1 MFAAISD
8 LFPKSAVARVTGLTG
23 IAGGLSGMLF
33 PLLTGLLVDRISYV
47 PVFAMASL
55 MPAAG
60 LLVLV
65 VFAGKFRQVS
75 IPERP

>member
-1 MFAAISD
+1 M
-8 LFPKSAVARVTGLTG
+8 
-23 IAGGLSGMLF
+23 
-33 PLLTGLLVDRISYV
+33 LVDRISYV

-65 VFAGKFRQVS
+65 VFAGRFKQVPLRVS
-75 IPERP
+75 P

>member
-1 MFAAISD
+1 
-8 LFPKSAVARVTGLTG
+8 
-23 IAGGLSGMLF
+23 MLF
-33 PLLTGLLVDRISYV
+33 PLLTGMLVDRISYT

-65 VFAGKFRQVS
+65 DLRRPFQADPLQVS
-75 IPERP
+75 S